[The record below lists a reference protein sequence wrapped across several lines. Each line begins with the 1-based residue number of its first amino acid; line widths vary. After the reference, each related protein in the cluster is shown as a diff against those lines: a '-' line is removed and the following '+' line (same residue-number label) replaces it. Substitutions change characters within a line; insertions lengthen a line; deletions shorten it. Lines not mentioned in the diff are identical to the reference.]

1 LAQHGVV
8 WIDLRISAEGLPNDH
23 TRGRA
28 ASTVIYFLL
37 NGDDLSA
44 FDHLR
49 SDGTWHFYVGGTLKL
64 HIIDDA
70 GQASEMAF

>member
-1 LAQHGVV
+1 LAQYGAV
-8 WIDLRISAEGLPNDH
+8 WIDLRISAEGQPNGH
-23 TRGRA
+23 TRVRA
-28 ASTVIYFLL
+28 APTVIYFLL

-49 SDGTWHFYVGGTLKL
+49 SDETWHFYAGGTLKL

-70 GQASEMAF
+70 GQASAGS